1 MKFKVGDTVTLNANF
16 GDDEGKQA
24 IVHEI
29 EEDKKGRCYY
39 RLMYNGQLDPWSW
52 KDCDF
57 K

>member
-1 MKFKVGDTVTLNANF
+1 MKRDEMKFKVGDTVTLNANF

-39 RLMYNGQLDPWSW
+39 RLMYNGQLERL
-52 KDCDF
+52 
-57 K
+57 